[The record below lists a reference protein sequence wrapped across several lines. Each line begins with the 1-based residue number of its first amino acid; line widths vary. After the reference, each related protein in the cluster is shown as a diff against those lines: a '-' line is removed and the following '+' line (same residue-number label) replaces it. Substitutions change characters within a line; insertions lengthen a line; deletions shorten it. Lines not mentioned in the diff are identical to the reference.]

1 MRLSRLFLLTTG
13 LLLALVSALLLRSIW
28 ADRAEVQAAEQGLRA
43 MQRAYLGMKAAEKA
57 SAERG
62 PTIPVL
68 TDAEPPDPAR
78 RQRLD
83 EFRRTTDAAFD
94 EADAAWNDPDDATAV
109 AARAQLAQARRE
121 LVRARAEVDRVAALP
136 QVQRSAPDQR
146 ITRRPIDLMFGVVDT
161 LLGAVTTQSAAA
173 EAIYPELAM
182 PLVGARYAAELREY
196 AGRLG
201 SQFTVPLATQ
211 QRLGREEQRE
221 IPLLMGRI
229 EQLRRLINLQARASH
244 ADTRLQAAIK
254 AMEASYF
261 AVGLPFVR
269 ALAERGLNG
278 EAYGLDST
286 AFVSRY
292 VPPMK
297 SIVELRDTLFAAAR
311 DQARERVALARQRM
325 AINAALGGAVLCI
338 ELAVFLLIRHRV
350 LLPLLR
356 GTRALRT
363 VMGGRDLPDSGLP
376 AATRRDE
383 IGDLQRAVAALRD
396 AMLRSRALELERER
410 LIEQLRVAS
419 DTDFLTG
426 LPNRRAFVERA
437 AGLLAQ
443 ARRHGWA
450 VALVVFDLDHFKHV
464 NDLHGHPVG
473 DAVLRATAELA
484 RSEVRDGE
492 LLARHGGEEFVILA
506 ADCRPDEAV
515 RLAERLRAKLA
526 GTPITPPDGPTL
538 QLTASFGIACAEPRN
553 LIDLDGLFREADRA
567 LYAAKAEGRNRV
579 CRNDAPMRLGA
590 G

>member
-94 EADAAWNDPDDATAV
+94 EADAAWNDPDDVTAV

-121 LVRARAEVDRVAALP
+121 LVRARAEVDRVAALS

-211 QRLGREEQRE
+211 QPLGREEQRE

-244 ADTRLQAAIK
+244 ADASLQAAIR
-254 AMEASYF
+254 AMEACYF
-261 AVGLPFVR
+261 AEGLPFGR

-278 EAYGLDST
+278 EAYGHDAV
-286 AFVSRY
+286 AFVARY

-297 SIVELRDTLFAAAR
+297 SIVELRDTLFVAAR
-311 DQARERVALARQRM
+311 DQAGERVALARQRV

-338 ELAVFLLIRHRV
+338 ELTVFLLIRHRV

-363 VMGGRDLPDSGLP
+363 VMGGRELPDSRLP

-410 LIEQLRVAS
+410 LIEQLRVA
-419 DTDFLTG
+419 G
-426 LPNRRAFVERA
+426 KMV
-437 AGLLAQ
+437 
-443 ARRHGWA
+443 RHY
-450 VALVVFDLDHFKHV
+450 
-464 NDLHGHPVG
+464 
-473 DAVLRATAELA
+473 
-484 RSEVRDGE
+484 RS
-492 LLARHGGEEFVILA
+492 A
-506 ADCRPDEAV
+506 
-515 RLAERLRAKLA
+515 
-526 GTPITPPDGPTL
+526 
-538 QLTASFGIACAEPRN
+538 
-553 LIDLDGLFREADRA
+553 
-567 LYAAKAEGRNRV
+567 
-579 CRNDAPMRLGA
+579 
-590 G
+590 